1 MHDHFSGCCTAHA
14 FIPKGDTRTVV
25 LCLLHFQ
32 IVRVLSYLHHVCMH
46 QSIAIWS
53 YLNYYYS
60 AAESGPTKGK
70 GVPLNSLIYFYI
82 STCSA
87 GSKLFGNGV
96 CLVCTRG
103 QGSCFWWFPGFYLI
117 SNRF

>member
-46 QSIAIWS
+46 QSIAI
-53 YLNYYYS
+53 
-60 AAESGPTKGK
+60 
-70 GVPLNSLIYFYI
+70 
-82 STCSA
+82 
-87 GSKLFGNGV
+87 
-96 CLVCTRG
+96 
-103 QGSCFWWFPGFYLI
+103 
-117 SNRF
+117 